1 MERLLQKPI
10 EWVIAVQLERYY
22 TKEEILTMYLNKF
35 DFLNNA
41 VGIKTA
47 ANTYFSKEPKDLSI
61 EEAAT
66 LVGMCKNPSL
76 YNPKRFNERSRGR
89 RNVVLG
95 QMRKA
100 GYLTDAETDSLKAL
114 PLVLKI
120 SSCGS

>member
-1 MERLLQKPI
+1 
-10 EWVIAVQLERYY
+10 
-22 TKEEILTMYLNKF
+22 MYLNKF

-76 YNPKRFNERSRGR
+76 YNPKTFLMNVHVDGVMWCLARCGR
-89 RNVVLG
+89 RD
-95 QMRKA
+95 
-100 GYLTDAETDSLKAL
+100 T
-114 PLVLKI
+114 
-120 SSCGS
+120 